1 MAVSAWSQPR
11 VAIVTGGG
19 SGIGAA
25 VSRRLAADGAAVAVF
40 DLDGESAAAIASAI
54 EAEGGNAIAVAC
66 DVADR
71 AAIEAGVVETIER
84 LGPPTILINN
94 AGITPFGRFLDISR
108 ESFDQVI
115 AVNLRGTFEC
125 CQVVIPHMV
134 DESWGRIVNIS
145 SSSAQTGNFGHTH
158 YSASKAAVI
167 GLTRSLAKEF
177 GRKGITV
184 NVVPPS
190 FIETPS
196 LHRAAEEGQL
206 GRGIEEHI
214 PTTRCAEWA
223 SLRTSRRPAPFCAAT
238 TPATSPAGARCQRRS
253 GNRLIPQPRRAIS

>member
-1 MAVSAWSQPR
+1 MTVPAWSQPR

-25 VSRRLAADGAAVAVF
+25 VSQRLATDGAAVAVF
-40 DLDGESAAAIASAI
+40 DLDGESAAATSSAI
-54 EAEGGNAIAVAC
+54 KAAGGTAIAVAC

-71 AAIEAGVVETIER
+71 TAIEVGVAETLDQ
-84 LGPPTILINN
+84 LGRPTILINN

-125 CQVVIPHMV
+125 CQVVIPHMI
-134 DESWGRIVNIS
+134 DEGWGRIVNIS

-184 NVVPPS
+184 NAVPPS

-206 GRGIEEHI
+206 GSGIEEHI
-214 PTTRCAEWA
+214 PTTPVRRVGQPTDIAAACAF
-223 SLRTSRRPAPFCAAT
+223 LCRDD
-238 TPATSPAGARCQRRS
+238 AGYITGQVLGVNGGRV
-253 GNRLIPQPRRAIS
+253 IV

>member
-1 MAVSAWSQPR
+1 MTVSAWSQPR

-40 DLDGESAAAIASAI
+40 DLNDEWAAATATAI
-54 EAEGGNAIAVAC
+54 EADGGSTIAIAC

-71 AAIEAGVVETIER
+71 TSIEAGVDETVQK
-84 LGPPTILINN
+84 LGRPTILINN
-94 AGITPFGRFLDISR
+94 AGITPFGRFLEISR
-108 ESFDQVI
+108 ESFDQVM

-125 CQVVIPHMV
+125 CQVVIPHMI
-134 DESWGRIVNIS
+134 EEGWGRIVNIS

-177 GRKGITV
+177 GHKGLTV

-196 LHRAAEEGQL
+196 LHRAADDGQL
-206 GRGIEEHI
+206 GSGIDQHI
-214 PTTRCAEWA
+214 PTTPVRRVGQPTDIAAACAFLCRDDA
-223 SLRTSRRPAPFCAAT
+223 SYITGQVLGVNGGRV
-238 TPATSPAGARCQRRS
+238 
-253 GNRLIPQPRRAIS
+253 IV

>member
-1 MAVSAWSQPR
+1 MSVPIWSQPR

-25 VSRRLAADGAAVAVF
+25 VSERLAADGAAVAVF
-40 DLDGESAAAIASAI
+40 DLDGKSAGATASAI
-54 EAEGGNAIAVAC
+54 EAAGGTAFGVAC

-71 AAIEAGVVETIER
+71 AAIEAAVVQTVER
-84 LGPPTILINN
+84 LGRPTILVNN
-94 AGITPFGRFLDISR
+94 AGITPFGRFLEISR
-108 ESFDQVI
+108 ESFDQVM

-134 DESWGRIVNIS
+134 EEGWGRIVNIS

-184 NVVPPS
+184 NAVPPS

-214 PTTRCAEWA
+214 PTTPVRRVGQPADIAAACAF
-223 SLRTSRRPAPFCAAT
+223 LCRDD
-238 TPATSPAGARCQRRS
+238 AGYITGQVLGVNGGRV
-253 GNRLIPQPRRAIS
+253 IV

>member
-40 DLDGESAAAIASAI
+40 DLDGASATAIASSI

-71 AAIEAGVVETIER
+71 AAIEAGAAETLER
-84 LGPPTILINN
+84 LGRPTILINN

-134 DESWGRIVNIS
+134 DEGWGRIVNIS

-167 GLTRSLAKEF
+167 GFTRSLAKEF

-214 PTTRCAEWA
+214 PTTPVRRVGQPEDIAAACAF
-223 SLRTSRRPAPFCAAT
+223 LCRDD
-238 TPATSPAGARCQRRS
+238 AGYITGQVLGVNGGRV
-253 GNRLIPQPRRAIS
+253 IV

>member
-1 MAVSAWSQPR
+1 MTVSAWSQPR

-40 DLDGESAAAIASAI
+40 DLNDEWATATATAI
-54 EAEGGNAIAVAC
+54 EADGGSAIAMAC

-71 AAIEAGVVETIER
+71 TSIEAGVGETVQK
-84 LGPPTILINN
+84 LGRPTILINN
-94 AGITPFGRFLDISR
+94 AGITPFGRFLEISR
-108 ESFDQVI
+108 ESFDQVM

-125 CQVVIPHMV
+125 CQVAIPHMI
-134 DESWGRIVNIS
+134 EEGWGRIVNIS

-177 GRKGITV
+177 GHKGITV

-196 LHRAAEEGQL
+196 LHRAADDGQL
-206 GRGIEEHI
+206 GSGIDQHI
-214 PTTRCAEWA
+214 PTTPVRRVGQPTDIAAACAFLCRDDA
-223 SLRTSRRPAPFCAAT
+223 SYITGQVLGVNGGRV
-238 TPATSPAGARCQRRS
+238 
-253 GNRLIPQPRRAIS
+253 IV

>member
-1 MAVSAWSQPR
+1 MTASAWSQPR
-11 VAIVTGGG
+11 AAIVTGGG

-40 DLDGESAAAIASAI
+40 DLNNEWATATATAI
-54 EAEGGNAIAVAC
+54 EADGGSAIAVAC

-71 AAIEAGVVETIER
+71 TSIEAGVDETVQR
-84 LGPPTILINN
+84 LGRPTILINN
-94 AGITPFGRFLDISR
+94 AGITPFGRFLEISR
-108 ESFDQVI
+108 ESFDQVM

-134 DESWGRIVNIS
+134 EEGWGRIVNIS

-177 GRKGITV
+177 GHKGITV

-196 LHRAAEEGQL
+196 LHRAADDGQL
-206 GRGIEEHI
+206 GDGIDQHI
-214 PTTRCAEWA
+214 PTTPVRRVGQPTDIAAACAF
-223 SLRTSRRPAPFCAAT
+223 LCRDD
-238 TPATSPAGARCQRRS
+238 AGYITGQVLGVNGGRV
-253 GNRLIPQPRRAIS
+253 IV

>member
-1 MAVSAWSQPR
+1 MTVSAWSQPR

-40 DLDGESAAAIASAI
+40 DLNDEWATATATAI
-54 EAEGGNAIAVAC
+54 EADGGSAIAIAC

-71 AAIEAGVVETIER
+71 TSIESGVDETVQK
-84 LGPPTILINN
+84 LGRPTILINN

-108 ESFDQVI
+108 ESFDQVM
-115 AVNLRGTFEC
+115 AVNLRGTFEF
-125 CQVVIPHMV
+125 CQVVIPHMI
-134 DESWGRIVNIS
+134 EEGWGRIVNIS

-177 GRKGITV
+177 GHKGITV
-184 NVVPPS
+184 NAVPPS

-196 LHRAAEEGQL
+196 LHRAADSGQL
-206 GRGIEEHI
+206 GDGIDQHI
-214 PTTRCAEWA
+214 PTTPVRRVGQPADIAAACAFLCRDDA
-223 SLRTSRRPAPFCAAT
+223 SYITGQVLGVNGGRV
-238 TPATSPAGARCQRRS
+238 
-253 GNRLIPQPRRAIS
+253 IV

>member
-19 SGIGAA
+19 SGIGEA
-25 VSRRLAADGAAVAVF
+25 VSQRLAADGAAVAVF
-40 DLDGESAAAIASAI
+40 DLVGDSAVETASAI
-54 EAEGGNAIAVAC
+54 EASGGAAIAVVC

-71 AAIEAGVVETIER
+71 AAIEAGVAETVKQ
-84 LGPPTILINN
+84 LGRPTILINN

-108 ESFDQVI
+108 EAFDQVI

-134 DESWGRIVNIS
+134 EEGWGRIVNIS

-177 GRKGITV
+177 GRKGITI
-184 NVVPPS
+184 NAVPPS

-206 GRGIEEHI
+206 GSGIQEHI
-214 PTTRCAEWA
+214 PTTPVRRVGQPEDIAAACAFLCRDDA
-223 SLRTSRRPAPFCAAT
+223 SYITGQVLGVNGGRV
-238 TPATSPAGARCQRRS
+238 
-253 GNRLIPQPRRAIS
+253 IV